1 MQKAELTDK
10 NLIVDILV
18 QSFSDNK
25 SINYIVKQD
34 SRREARLRKLMPIPL
49 KSVIGLEKCT

>member
-1 MQKAELTDK
+1 MYFREHEAEEVPGMQKAELTDK
-10 NLIVDILV
+10 NIIVDILV

-34 SRREARLRKLMPIPL
+34 SRREA
-49 KSVIGLEKCT
+49 